1 MDLVQILTT
10 IILVGTM
17 ATLMLVIFTYSL
29 YKVRGRRTIQA
40 RQGRRDVISRRRRRS
55 TLRDAAETTRASLG
69 EPTEASMY
77 IPPTAADSPQ
87 EAAANAAEDAE
98 DDDDKGA
105 GEMKPA
111 AGVEPPAQKR
121 ENASS
126 GFSSREDAL
135 FLEYTGE
142 GFVPVD
148 PSTSPSQTG
157 AHARHH
163 VDRENEGCAWL

>member
-40 RQGRRDVISRRRRRS
+40 RRERRDVISRRRRRS
-55 TLRDAAETTRASLG
+55 TLRDAAGTTRASLG

-77 IPPTAADSPQ
+77 IPPTATDSPQ
-87 EAAANAAEDAE
+87 ESAAADAAEDN
-98 DDDDKGA
+98 DDDGA
-105 GEMKPA
+105 GEMERA
-111 AGVEPPAQKR
+111 AGVEPPAKDL

-126 GFSSREDAL
+126 RFSSHEDAL
-135 FLEYTGE
+135 FREYTGE

-148 PSTSPSQTG
+148 PSIAPAQTG
-157 AHARHH
+157 AHARRH
-163 VDRENEGCAWL
+163 VDSGNEGCAWL